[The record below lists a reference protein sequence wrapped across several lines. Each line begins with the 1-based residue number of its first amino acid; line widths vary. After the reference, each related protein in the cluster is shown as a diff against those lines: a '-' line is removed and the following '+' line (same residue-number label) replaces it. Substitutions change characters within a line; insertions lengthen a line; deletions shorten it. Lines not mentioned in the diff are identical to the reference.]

1 MGVDQRFE
9 QADIHCDGLVN
20 KGIFHCHHALRV
32 KVIVV
37 DGFVVVVH
45 KRKFNR
51 QELAL
56 VGLDEGDHLLD
67 SLLRKGFVELVVR
80 QERVAVDVVFFHLE
94 Q

>member
-1 MGVDQRFE
+1 MGVDQRLE
-9 QADIHCDGLVN
+9 QADIHGDSLVN
-20 KGIFHCHHALRV
+20 KGVFHCHHTFSI
-32 KVIVV
+32 KVVVV
-37 DGFVVVVH
+37 DGFVIIIH
-45 KRKFNR
+45 KGELNR

-67 SLLRKGFVELVVR
+67 SLLRKGLVELVVG